1 MRALTTELLL
11 QQLPMLQRL
20 MNRLVDCKPT
30 GAACQD
36 HVVQVSLRFFHELP
50 GMRLAVCGR
59 GDCFCLSEALLH
71 PCHHRDDTVCMW
83 QAALFYVL
91 KESFKVYK
99 AISEGLINLADKFF
113 DMDYFNA
120 QRALEVYKESIL
132 SAERLQVSRLLLA
145 PSRCENLASILGVRP
160 PGPMTAPSGC

>member
-20 MNRLVDCKPT
+20 MNRLIDCRPT
-30 GAACQD
+30 GAASQD
-36 HVVQVSLRFFHELP
+36 HVVQVRHCLLSELP
-50 GMRLAVCGR
+50 RLQRPGEVLLNLHLRRALKHPCEAVDAVCM
-59 GDCFCLSEALLH
+59 L
-71 PCHHRDDTVCMW
+71 

-120 QRALEVYKESIL
+120 QKALDIYKESIQ
-132 SAERLQVSRLLLA
+132 SAERLQVA
-145 PSRCENLASILGVRP
+145 
-160 PGPMTAPSGC
+160 